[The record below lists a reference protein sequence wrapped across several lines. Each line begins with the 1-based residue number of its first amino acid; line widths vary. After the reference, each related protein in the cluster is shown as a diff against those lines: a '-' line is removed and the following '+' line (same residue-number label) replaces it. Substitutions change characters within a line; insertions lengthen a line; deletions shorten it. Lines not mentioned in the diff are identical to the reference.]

1 MKQAQQQGR
10 KLNFNRSFSHEKVQN
25 LQPCHFFHFRQ
36 KNKFRIFPGLIRP
49 FFEGGGDDIILVKHV
64 SVLQSKT
71 FSFCRPAHLTKRK
84 NFTF

>member
-49 FFEGGGDDIILVKHV
+49 FFEGGATI
-64 SVLQSKT
+64 
-71 FSFCRPAHLTKRK
+71 
-84 NFTF
+84 